1 MSKLYASI
9 ALLAL
14 LAIGRGAGAAE
25 ATGWITH
32 LDQEADQIVLDDGRS
47 FLVSEEIN
55 FSSLKDGVKVRIRYD
70 AIGGDKIV
78 TEISLAPEAPQNAE
92 MPQSGKAPPLCAG
105 DRMGPLARH
114 SPIPPTAFC

>member
-32 LDQEADQIVLDDGRS
+32 LDQEADQIVLDDGRN
-47 FLVSEEIN
+47 FFVSEEIN
-55 FSSLKDGVKVRIRYD
+55 FSSLKDGVKVRILYD
-70 AIGGDKIV
+70 AIGGDKIA
-78 TEISLAPEAPQNAE
+78 TEISLAPET
-92 MPQSGKAPPLCAG
+92 PQSGKAAPLCAG
-105 DRMGPLARH
+105 DRKGPLAMH